1 MQRYQRVALAVITS
15 LLLSMPAMAEP
26 APGWTVEGIWDRVQ
40 AHVQA
45 LFTVEQQEVE
55 EGPAV
60 EPAPVPWEPDT
71 TSATTEDLPPP
82 GGEVGGTTDPN
93 G

>member
-1 MQRYQRVALAVITS
+1 MQRCQRVALAVITS

-26 APGWTVEGIWDRVQ
+26 ATGWTFEGIWDRVQ
-40 AHVQA
+40 A
-45 LFTVEQQEVE
+45 LFTVQKQEVE
-55 EGPAV
+55 EEPAL

-82 GGEVGGTTDPN
+82 SGEVGGGLDPN